1 MPNPTELCTTL
12 RMSVI
17 DKYAHTTAT
26 DVHAVGEAAEAHLKT
41 RPKTPSYSFPKGER
55 DGLRP
60 SEFGVGTPRR
70 ELACVFCV
78 EEAGPCAVVSHC
90 GYALMKLVPRFSS
103 MQAPRPPPAPTTTP
117 ISTPRSRGRF
127 TRTFTA
133 PR

>member
-26 DVHAVGEAAEAHLKT
+26 DVHAVGEAAEAHLRT

-60 SEFGVGTPRR
+60 SESRDTRASTR
-70 ELACVFCV
+70 H
-78 EEAGPCAVVSHC
+78 CALRGWRVVWC
-90 GYALMKLVPRFSS
+90 AAAAALLRLHH
-103 MQAPRPPPAPTTTP
+103 
-117 ISTPRSRGRF
+117 
-127 TRTFTA
+127 
-133 PR
+133 